1 MKISVYNGKFKVAKW
16 TSHYKKDRF
25 NRGKTVY
32 NELPKDY
39 AIKGFYVD
47 RNHPHG
53 AEIHW
58 ICSNGII
65 LIANARTKRLVT
77 KLIARPAQITRY
89 YKACNLYAPKW
100 LLCKCREHEK
110 RGLNNV

>member
-1 MKISVYNGKFKVAKW
+1 MKISVYRGKFIVKNW
-16 TSHYKKDRF
+16 TSHYKKDRLD
-25 NRGKTVY
+25 RTRIVY
-32 NELPKDY
+32 SELPRDY
-39 AIKGFYVD
+39 AIRGFYVD

-65 LIANARTKRLVT
+65 LIVNVRTKRLVT

-89 YKACNLYAPKW
+89 YRTCGLYAPKW
-100 LLCKCREHEK
+100 LLYKCKEHEK